1 MSDAPEIRVE
11 RQPGGWIWIAL
22 AVDPDGGSS
31 LVLHHSKEAFANEEA
46 ARCDAQ
52 KVLRNLGFSKASE

>member
-22 AVDPDGGSS
+22 AVDPDGGPS
-31 LVLHHSKEAFANEEA
+31 LVLLHSKEAFANEEA

-52 KVLRNLGFSKASE
+52 NVLRNLGFSKTSK